1 MLKRQVMKRRDFV
14 KSTLGAITASYI
26 PFSRASDIPSEIAC
40 ISRTG
45 KIMALKRADVAD
57 LAKSLQRKLLL
68 SSTPHYHQERKL
80 WNGLADDKR
89 PALIA
94 QCIDSD
100 DVVNAV
106 NFARTHDLLVS
117 VRGGGHGISGK
128 AVADGALLI
137 DLSKMSNL
145 SADPI
150 TMTTTAEAGVLLR
163 EMDVATQAHKM
174 AVPAGVVSHT
184 GIAGLTLGGGIGIN
198 MRSMGL
204 SSDNLLS
211 VQIVTADGK
220 LRTANENENTDLFW
234 AVRGGG
240 GNFGIVTS
248 FTFRMHKLD
257 SEILSGVMVYSMAD
271 AKDMFNRY
279 FDYSLD
285 APRELNMS
293 AAMSLKPSGEP
304 FLMAG
309 FAYMGS
315 PKEGEKVLKSYRKLG
330 KPIADL
336 IRPKTFL
343 RQQTLLD
350 AGNPHGTKYYIRGRT
365 MDEYNPDLIDVM
377 MEKWRHSPG
386 RHNTMRLIRFGGAID
401 DLAPDATAWPHRGAK
416 WDLEL
421 GGSWIDPA
429 LSTKNIKWG
438 KDYWDALSPYVSD
451 RFYINEMMDETQ
463 EEVAVSYG
471 ANYPRLVKIKNKYDP
486 KNFFRLNGN
495 IKPTV

>member
-1 MLKRQVMKRRDFV
+1 MKRRDFI
-14 KSTLGAITASYI
+14 KTTAAAIAAAYI
-26 PFSRASDIPSEIAC
+26 PFSGAADIPAEISC
-40 ISRTG
+40 MSRTG
-45 KIMALKRADVAD
+45 NIIGLKRSDVAD

-68 SSTPHYHQERKL
+68 KSTPHYHQERTI
-80 WNGLADDKR
+80 WNGLSDDTL

-100 DVVNAV
+100 DVISAV
-106 NFARTHDLLVS
+106 NFARSHDLLVT

-128 AVADGALLI
+128 AVENDTLLI

-145 SADPI
+145 SADPT
-150 TMTTTAEAGVLLR
+150 TMTAVGEPGVLLR
-163 EMDVATQAHKM
+163 ELDRGTQAHGM
-174 AVPAGVVSHT
+174 VVPAGVVSHT
-184 GIAGLTLGGGIGIN
+184 GISGLTLGGGIGIN
-198 MRSMGL
+198 MRKMGL
-204 SSDNLLS
+204 TSDNLLS

-220 LRTANENENTDLFW
+220 LRTASDTENTDLFW

-248 FTFRMHKLD
+248 YTYRMHKLD
-257 SEILSGVMVYSMAD
+257 PEILSGVMVYAMD
-271 AKDMFNRY
+271 EAKDMYDRY
-279 FDYSLD
+279 FDYSLE

-293 AAMSLKPSGEP
+293 AAMSMSPTGTP

-309 FAYMGS
+309 FQYMGS
-315 PKEGEKVLKSYRKLG
+315 PKEGEKVLKSYRTLG
-330 KPIADL
+330 NPVADL

-343 RQQTLLD
+343 KQQTLLD
-350 AGNPHGTKYYIRGRT
+350 AGNPHGTNYYIRGRT
-365 MDEYNPDLIDVM
+365 MDKYDPDLIDVM

-386 RHNTMRLIRFGGAID
+386 RHNTMRLIRFGGAVD
-401 DLAPDATAWPHRGAK
+401 DLAKDATAWPHRGAK

-421 GGSWIDPA
+421 GGSWVDPS
-429 LSTKNIKWG
+429 LSAKNIKWG
-438 KDYWDALSPYVSD
+438 KDYWDALAPYVSD

-471 ANYPRLVKIKNKYDP
+471 DNYPRLVQIKNKYDP
-486 KNFFRLNGN
+486 KNFFRSNGN

>member
-1 MLKRQVMKRRDFV
+1 MKRRDFV
-14 KSTLGAITASYI
+14 KNTLCAITASYI
-26 PFSRASDIPSEIAC
+26 PFSRALDIPSEIPC
-40 ISRTG
+40 MSRTG
-45 KIMALKRADVAD
+45 QIMSLKRGDVAD

-68 SSTPHYHQERKL
+68 KSTPHYHQERML
-80 WNGLADDKR
+80 WNGLADHTL

-100 DVVNAV
+100 DVINAV
-106 NFARTHDLLVS
+106 NFARTHDLLVT

-128 AVADGALLI
+128 AIANDALLI

-145 SADPI
+145 SANPL
-150 TMTTTAEAGVLLR
+150 TMVATAQAGVLLR
-163 EMDVATQAHKM
+163 ELDVGTQAHGM

-184 GIAGLTLGGGIGIN
+184 GVAGLTLGGGIGIN
-198 MRSMGL
+198 MRKMGL
-204 SSDNLLS
+204 TSDNLLS

-220 LRTANENENTDLFW
+220 LRTASDSENTDLFW

-240 GNFGIVTS
+240 GNFGVVTS
-248 FTFRMHKLD
+248 FAYRMHKLD
-257 SEILSGVMVYSMAD
+257 PEILSGVMVYAMDD

-285 APRELNMS
+285 APRELSMS

-309 FAYMGS
+309 FQYMGP
-315 PKEGEKVLKSYRKLG
+315 PKEGEKVLKSYRKMG

-336 IRPKTFL
+336 ISPKTFL

-350 AGNPHGTKYYIRGRT
+350 AGNPHGTNYYIRGRT
-365 MDEYNPDLIDVM
+365 MDEYDPDLLDVM
-377 MEKWRHSPG
+377 MDRWRHSPG
-386 RHNTMRLIRFGGAID
+386 RHNTMRLVRFGGAID
-401 DLAPDATAWPHRGAK
+401 DLAQDATAWPHRGAK

-421 GGSWIDPA
+421 GGSWVDPV
-429 LSTKNIKWG
+429 LSAKNIKWG
-438 KDYWDALSPYVSD
+438 KDYWDALAPYVSN

-471 ANYPRLVKIKNKYDP
+471 HNYPRLVQIKNKYDP
-486 KNFFRLNGN
+486 KNFFQSNGN

>member
-1 MLKRQVMKRRDFV
+1 MKRRDFV
-14 KSTLGAITASYI
+14 KNTLGAISASYI
-26 PFSRASDIPSEIAC
+26 PFSRASDIPSEVAC
-40 ISRTG
+40 MSRTG
-45 KIMALKRADVAD
+45 KMMGLKRADVAD

-68 SSTPHYHQERKL
+68 KSTPHYHQERML
-80 WNGLADDKR
+80 WNGLADHKL

-100 DVVNAV
+100 DVINAV
-106 NFARTHDLLVS
+106 NFARTHDLLVT

-128 AVADGALLI
+128 AVENDTLLI

-145 SADPI
+145 SADPT
-150 TMTTTAEAGVLLR
+150 TMTAIGEPGVLLQELDR
-163 EMDVATQAHKM
+163 GTQAHGM
-174 AVPAGVVSHT
+174 VVPAGVVSHT
-184 GIAGLTLGGGIGIN
+184 GISGLTLGGGIGIN
-198 MRSMGL
+198 MRKMGL
-204 SSDNLLS
+204 TIDNLLS

-220 LRTANENENTDLFW
+220 LRTASDTENTDLFW

-248 FTFRMHKLD
+248 YTYRMHKLD
-257 SEILSGVMVYSMAD
+257 PQILSGVVVYAMDD
-271 AKDMFNRY
+271 AKDMYNRY
-279 FDYSLD
+279 FDYSLE

-293 AAMSLKPSGEP
+293 AAMSMSSTGTP

-309 FAYMGS
+309 FQYMGS
-315 PKEGEKVLKSYRKLG
+315 PKEGEKVLKPYRKLG
-330 KPIADL
+330 NPVADL
-336 IRPKTFL
+336 IKPKSFL

-350 AGNPHGTKYYIRGRT
+350 AGNPHGTNYYIRGRT
-365 MDEYNPDLIDVM
+365 MDEYDPDLIDVM

-386 RHNTMRLIRFGGAID
+386 RHNTMRLIRFGGAVD
-401 DLAPDATAWPHRGAK
+401 DVAPDATAWPHRGAK

-421 GGSWIDPA
+421 GGSWVDPA
-429 LSTKNIKWG
+429 LTAKNIKWG
-438 KDYWDALSPYVSD
+438 KDYWDALAPYVSN

-471 ANYPRLVKIKNKYDP
+471 HNYPRLVQIKNKYDP
-486 KNFFRLNGN
+486 KNFFQSNGN

>member
-1 MLKRQVMKRRDFV
+1 MKRRDFV
-14 KSTLGAITASYI
+14 KNTLGAITASYI
-26 PFSRASDIPSEIAC
+26 PFSRALDITSEIPC
-40 ISRTG
+40 MSRTG
-45 KIMALKRADVAD
+45 QIMSLKRGDVAD

-68 SSTPHYHQERKL
+68 KSTPHYHQERML
-80 WNGLADDKR
+80 WNGLADHTL

-100 DVVNAV
+100 DVINAV
-106 NFARTHDLLVS
+106 NFARTHDLLVT

-128 AVADGALLI
+128 AIANDALLI

-145 SADPI
+145 SANPL
-150 TMTTTAEAGVLLR
+150 TMVATAQAGVLLR
-163 EMDVATQAHKM
+163 ELDVGTQAHGM

-184 GIAGLTLGGGIGIN
+184 GVAGLTLGGGIGIN
-198 MRSMGL
+198 MRKMGL
-204 SSDNLLS
+204 TSDNLLS

-220 LRTANENENTDLFW
+220 LRTASDSENTDLFW

-240 GNFGIVTS
+240 GNFGVVTS
-248 FTFRMHKLD
+248 FTYRMHKLD
-257 SEILSGVMVYSMAD
+257 PEILSGVMVYAMDD

-285 APRELNMS
+285 APRELSMS

-309 FAYMGS
+309 FQYMGP
-315 PKEGEKVLKSYRKLG
+315 PKEGEKVLKSYRKMG

-336 IRPKTFL
+336 ISPKTFL

-350 AGNPHGTKYYIRGRT
+350 AGNPHGTNYYIRGRT
-365 MDEYNPDLIDVM
+365 MDEYDPDLLDVM
-377 MEKWRHSPG
+377 MDRWRHSPG
-386 RHNTMRLIRFGGAID
+386 RHNTMRLVRFGGAID
-401 DLAPDATAWPHRGAK
+401 DLAQDATAWPHRGAK

-421 GGSWIDPA
+421 GGSWVDPA
-429 LSTKNIKWG
+429 LSAKNIKWG
-438 KDYWDALSPYVSD
+438 KDYWDALAPYVSN

-471 ANYPRLVKIKNKYDP
+471 HNYPRLVQIKNKYDP
-486 KNFFRLNGN
+486 KNFFQSNGN

>member
-1 MLKRQVMKRRDFV
+1 MKRRDFV
-14 KSTLGAITASYI
+14 KNTLGAITASYI
-26 PFSRASDIPSEIAC
+26 PFSRALDIPSEIPC
-40 ISRTG
+40 MSRTG
-45 KIMALKRADVAD
+45 QIMSLKRGDVAD

-68 SSTPHYHQERKL
+68 KSTPHYHQERML
-80 WNGLADDKR
+80 WNGLADHTL

-100 DVVNAV
+100 DVINAV
-106 NFARTHDLLVS
+106 NFARTHDLLVT

-128 AVADGALLI
+128 AIANDALLI

-145 SADPI
+145 SANPL
-150 TMTTTAEAGVLLR
+150 TMVATAQAGVLLR
-163 EMDVATQAHKM
+163 ELDVGTQAHGM

-198 MRSMGL
+198 MRKMGL
-204 SSDNLLS
+204 TSDNLLS

-220 LRTANENENTDLFW
+220 LRTASDSENTDLFW

-240 GNFGIVTS
+240 GNFGVVTS
-248 FTFRMHKLD
+248 FTYRMHKLD
-257 SEILSGVMVYSMAD
+257 PEILSGVMVYAMDD

-285 APRELNMS
+285 APRELSMS

-309 FAYMGS
+309 FQYMGP
-315 PKEGEKVLKSYRKLG
+315 PKEGEKVLKSYRKMG

-336 IRPKTFL
+336 ISPKTFL

-350 AGNPHGTKYYIRGRT
+350 AGNPHGTNYYIRGRT
-365 MDEYNPDLIDVM
+365 MDEYDPDLLDVM
-377 MEKWRHSPG
+377 MDRWRHSAG
-386 RHNTMRLIRFGGAID
+386 RHNTMRLVRFGGAID
-401 DLAPDATAWPHRGAK
+401 DLAQDATAWPHRGAK

-421 GGSWIDPA
+421 GGSWVDPA
-429 LSTKNIKWG
+429 LSAKNIKWG
-438 KDYWDALSPYVSD
+438 KDYWDALAPYVSN

-471 ANYPRLVKIKNKYDP
+471 HNYPRLVQIKNKYDP
-486 KNFFRLNGN
+486 KNFFQSNGN

>member
-1 MLKRQVMKRRDFV
+1 MKRRDFV
-14 KSTLGAITASYI
+14 KNTLGAITASYI
-26 PFSRASDIPSEIAC
+26 PFSRALDIPSEIPC
-40 ISRTG
+40 MSRTG
-45 KIMALKRADVAD
+45 QIMSLKREHVAD

-68 SSTPHYHQERKL
+68 KSTPHYHQERML
-80 WNGLADDKR
+80 WNGLADHTL

-100 DVVNAV
+100 DVINTV
-106 NFARTHDLLVS
+106 NFARTHDLLVT

-128 AVADGALLI
+128 AIANDALLI

-145 SADPI
+145 SANPL
-150 TMTTTAEAGVLLR
+150 TMVATAQAGVLLR
-163 EMDVATQAHKM
+163 ELDVGTQAHGM

-184 GIAGLTLGGGIGIN
+184 GVAGLTLGGGIGIN
-198 MRSMGL
+198 MRKMGL
-204 SSDNLLS
+204 TSDNLLS

-220 LRTANENENTDLFW
+220 LRTASDSENTDLFW

-240 GNFGIVTS
+240 GNFGVVTS
-248 FTFRMHKLD
+248 FTYRMHKLD
-257 SEILSGVMVYSMAD
+257 PEILSGVMVYAMDD

-285 APRELNMS
+285 APRELSMS

-309 FAYMGS
+309 FQYMGP
-315 PKEGEKVLKSYRKLG
+315 PKEGEKVLKSYRKMG

-336 IRPKTFL
+336 ISPKTFL

-350 AGNPHGTKYYIRGRT
+350 TGNPHGTNYYIRGRT
-365 MDEYNPDLIDVM
+365 IDEYDPDLLDVM
-377 MEKWRHSPG
+377 MDRWRHSPG
-386 RHNTMRLIRFGGAID
+386 RHNTMRLVRFGGAID
-401 DLAPDATAWPHRGAK
+401 DLAQDATAWPHRGAK

-421 GGSWIDPA
+421 GGSWVDPA
-429 LSTKNIKWG
+429 LSAKNIKWG
-438 KDYWDALSPYVSD
+438 KDYWDALAPYVSN

-471 ANYPRLVKIKNKYDP
+471 HNYPRLVQIKNKYDP
-486 KNFFRLNGN
+486 KNFFQSNGN

>member
-1 MLKRQVMKRRDFV
+1 MKRRDFV
-14 KSTLGAITASYI
+14 KNTLGAITASYI
-26 PFSRASDIPSEIAC
+26 PFSRALDIPSEIPC
-40 ISRTG
+40 MSRTG
-45 KIMALKRADVAD
+45 QIMSLKRGDVAD

-68 SSTPHYHQERKL
+68 KSTPHYHQERML
-80 WNGLADDKR
+80 WNGLADHTL

-100 DVVNAV
+100 DVINAV
-106 NFARTHDLLVS
+106 NFARTHDLLVT
-117 VRGGGHGISGK
+117 VRGGGHSISGK
-128 AVADGALLI
+128 AIANDALLI

-145 SADPI
+145 SVNPL
-150 TMTTTAEAGVLLR
+150 TMVATAQAGVLLR
-163 EMDVATQAHKM
+163 ELDVGTQAHGM
-174 AVPAGVVSHT
+174 AVPAGVVTHT
-184 GIAGLTLGGGIGIN
+184 GVAGLTLGGGIGIN
-198 MRSMGL
+198 MRKMGL
-204 SSDNLLS
+204 TSDNLLS

-220 LRTANENENTDLFW
+220 LRTASDSENTDLFW

-240 GNFGIVTS
+240 GNFGVVTS
-248 FTFRMHKLD
+248 FTYRMHKLD
-257 SEILSGVMVYSMAD
+257 PEILSGVMVYAMDD

-285 APRELNMS
+285 APRELSMS

-309 FAYMGS
+309 FQYMGP
-315 PKEGEKVLKSYRKLG
+315 PKEGEKVLKSYRKMG

-336 IRPKTFL
+336 ISPKTFL

-350 AGNPHGTKYYIRGRT
+350 AGNPHGTNYYIRGRT
-365 MDEYNPDLIDVM
+365 MDEYDPDLLDVM
-377 MEKWRHSPG
+377 MDRWRHSPG
-386 RHNTMRLIRFGGAID
+386 RHNTMRLVRFGGAID
-401 DLAPDATAWPHRGAK
+401 DLAQDATAWPHRGAR

-421 GGSWIDPA
+421 GGSWVDPA
-429 LSTKNIKWG
+429 LSAKNIKWG
-438 KDYWDALSPYVSD
+438 KDYWDALAPYVSN

-471 ANYPRLVKIKNKYDP
+471 HNYPRLVQIKNKYDP
-486 KNFFRLNGN
+486 KNFFQSNGN

>member
-1 MLKRQVMKRRDFV
+1 MKRRDFV
-14 KSTLGAITASYI
+14 KNTLGAITASYI
-26 PFSRASDIPSEIAC
+26 PFSRALDIPSEIPC
-40 ISRTG
+40 MSRTG
-45 KIMALKRADVAD
+45 QIMSLKRGDVAD

-68 SSTPHYHQERKL
+68 KSTPHYHQERML
-80 WNGLADDKR
+80 WNGLADHTL

-106 NFARTHDLLVS
+106 NFARTHDLLVT

-128 AVADGALLI
+128 AIANDALLI

-145 SADPI
+145 SANPL
-150 TMTTTAEAGVLLR
+150 TMVATAQAGVLLR
-163 EMDVATQAHKM
+163 ELDVGTQAHGM

-184 GIAGLTLGGGIGIN
+184 GVAGLTLGGGIGIN
-198 MRSMGL
+198 MRKMGL
-204 SSDNLLS
+204 TSDNLLS

-220 LRTANENENTDLFW
+220 LRTASDSENTDLFW

-240 GNFGIVTS
+240 GNFGVVTS
-248 FTFRMHKLD
+248 FTYRMHKLD
-257 SEILSGVMVYSMAD
+257 PEILSGVMVYAMDD

-285 APRELNMS
+285 APRELSMS

-309 FAYMGS
+309 FQYMGP
-315 PKEGEKVLKSYRKLG
+315 PKEGEKVLKSYRKMG

-336 IRPKTFL
+336 ISPKTFL

-350 AGNPHGTKYYIRGRT
+350 AGNPHGTNYYIRGRT
-365 MDEYNPDLIDVM
+365 MDEYDPDLLDVM
-377 MEKWRHSPG
+377 MDRWRHSPG
-386 RHNTMRLIRFGGAID
+386 RHNTMRLVRFGGAID
-401 DLAPDATAWPHRGAK
+401 DLAQDATAWPHRGAK

-421 GGSWIDPA
+421 GGSWVDPA
-429 LSTKNIKWG
+429 LS
-438 KDYWDALSPYVSD
+438 A
-451 RFYINEMMDETQ
+451 
-463 EEVAVSYG
+463 
-471 ANYPRLVKIKNKYDP
+471 
-486 KNFFRLNGN
+486 
-495 IKPTV
+495 

>member
-1 MLKRQVMKRRDFV
+1 MKRRDFV
-14 KSTLGAITASYI
+14 KNTLGAITASYI
-26 PFSRASDIPSEIAC
+26 PFSRALDIPSEIPC
-40 ISRTG
+40 MSRTG
-45 KIMALKRADVAD
+45 QIMSLKRGDVAD

-68 SSTPHYHQERKL
+68 KSTPHYHQERML
-80 WNGLADDKR
+80 WNGLADHTL

-100 DVVNAV
+100 DVINAV
-106 NFARTHDLLVS
+106 NFARTHDLLVT

-128 AVADGALLI
+128 AIANDALLI

-145 SADPI
+145 SANPL
-150 TMTTTAEAGVLLR
+150 TMVATAQAGVLLR
-163 EMDVATQAHKM
+163 ELDVGTQAHGM

-184 GIAGLTLGGGIGIN
+184 GVAGLTLGGGIGIN
-198 MRSMGL
+198 MRKMGL
-204 SSDNLLS
+204 TSDNLLS

-220 LRTANENENTDLFW
+220 LRTASDSENTDLFW

-240 GNFGIVTS
+240 GNFGVVTS
-248 FTFRMHKLD
+248 FTYRMHKLD
-257 SEILSGVMVYSMAD
+257 PEILSGVMVYAMDD

-285 APRELNMS
+285 APRELSMS

-309 FAYMGS
+309 FQYMGP
-315 PKEGEKVLKSYRKLG
+315 PKEGEKVLKSYRKMG
-330 KPIADL
+330 KPIEDL

-343 RQQTLLD
+343 RQQTLID
-350 AGNPHGTKYYIRGRT
+350 AGNPHGTNYYIRGRT
-365 MDEYNPDLIDVM
+365 MDEYDPDLLDVM
-377 MEKWRHSPG
+377 MDRWRHSPG
-386 RHNTMRLIRFGGAID
+386 RHNTMRLVRFGGAID
-401 DLAPDATAWPHRGAK
+401 DLAQDATAWPHRGAK

-421 GGSWIDPA
+421 GGSWVDPA
-429 LSTKNIKWG
+429 LSAKNIKWG
-438 KDYWDALSPYVSD
+438 KDYWDALAPYVSN

-471 ANYPRLVKIKNKYDP
+471 HKYPRLVQIKNKYDP
-486 KNFFRLNGN
+486 KNFFQSNGN

>member
-1 MLKRQVMKRRDFV
+1 MKRRDFV
-14 KSTLGAITASYI
+14 KNTLGAITASYI
-26 PFSRASDIPSEIAC
+26 PFSRALDIPSEIPC
-40 ISRTG
+40 MSRTG
-45 KIMALKRADVAD
+45 QIMSLKREHVAD

-68 SSTPHYHQERKL
+68 KSTPHYHQERML
-80 WNGLADDKR
+80 WNGLADHTL

-100 DVVNAV
+100 DVINAV
-106 NFARTHDLLVS
+106 NFARTHDLLVT

-128 AVADGALLI
+128 AIANDALLI

-145 SADPI
+145 SANPL
-150 TMTTTAEAGVLLR
+150 TMVATAQAGVLLR
-163 EMDVATQAHKM
+163 ELDVGTQAHGM

-184 GIAGLTLGGGIGIN
+184 GVAGLTLGGGIGIN
-198 MRSMGL
+198 MRKMGL
-204 SSDNLLS
+204 TSDNLLS

-220 LRTANENENTDLFW
+220 LRTASASENTDLFW

-240 GNFGIVTS
+240 GNFGVVTS
-248 FTFRMHKLD
+248 FTYRMHKLD
-257 SEILSGVMVYSMAD
+257 PEILSGVMVYAMDD

-285 APRELNMS
+285 APRELSMS

-309 FAYMGS
+309 FQYMGP
-315 PKEGEKVLKSYRKLG
+315 PKEGEKVLKSYRKMG

-336 IRPKTFL
+336 ISPKTFL

-350 AGNPHGTKYYIRGRT
+350 AGNPHGTNYYIRGRT
-365 MDEYNPDLIDVM
+365 MDEYDPDLLDVM
-377 MEKWRHSPG
+377 MDRWRHSPG
-386 RHNTMRLIRFGGAID
+386 RHNTMRLVRFGGAID
-401 DLAPDATAWPHRGAK
+401 DLAQDATAWPHRGAK

-421 GGSWIDPA
+421 GGSWVDPA
-429 LSTKNIKWG
+429 LSAKNIKWG
-438 KDYWDALSPYVSD
+438 KDYWDALAPYVSN

-471 ANYPRLVKIKNKYDP
+471 HNYPRLVQIKNKYDP
-486 KNFFRLNGN
+486 KNFFQSNGN